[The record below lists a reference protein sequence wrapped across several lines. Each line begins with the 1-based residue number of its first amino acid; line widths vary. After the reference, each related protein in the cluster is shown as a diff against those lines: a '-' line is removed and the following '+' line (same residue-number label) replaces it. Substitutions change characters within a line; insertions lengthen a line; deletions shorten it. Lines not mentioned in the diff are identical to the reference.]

1 MQILLC
7 AALKKNDDTTLSSYL
22 AVFPWL
28 QNNLR
33 AFDSVL
39 KDYVILTIWKRA
51 KMSQRPIQMFNYILL
66 LDLAEWTIETGGK
79 AGFIVFD

>member
-7 AALKKNDDTTLSSYL
+7 AALKKNDDTTLSLYL

-51 KMSQRPIQMFNYILL
+51 KMSQCPIQMFNYILL

-79 AGFIVFD
+79 AGFNVFD